1 MLRPGCGWVLLLSN
15 VKHSLLKNCSRKVTF
30 IFILVLQS
38 LAVLHHGEGSSSL
51 MLQLYETLQCQCV
64 QVVFCLICGSS
75 LFVTFSELH
84 VPLLA
89 VQNTDELLD
98 VKLQAQYIF
107 LQLNCC
113 CCVSQQQ
120 LTSLLSQKCL
130 IFCQNLSVFSLLL
143 PIKSRSDTHIY
154 QVQPFHIFS
163 LFLSFH

>member
-1 MLRPGCGWVLLLSN
+1 MSAVVEHRQ
-15 VKHSLLKNCSRKVTF
+15 LKNCGREVTF

-38 LAVLHHGEGSSSL
+38 LALLHHGEGSLSV

-64 QVVFCLICGSS
+64 HVVFCLICGLS

-84 VPLLA
+84 VPLLT

-98 VKLQAQYIF
+98 VKLQAQFIF

-113 CCVSQQQ
+113 CCKLYISAAVHVAAFPKKSN
-120 LTSLLSQKCL
+120 LLSKPK
-130 IFCQNLSVFSLLL
+130 L
-143 PIKSRSDTHIY
+143 PIKSRSVTHIY

>member
-1 MLRPGCGWVLLLSN
+1 MFRPGCGWVLLLSN
-15 VKHSLLKNCSRKVTF
+15 VKQSLLKNCSRKVTF

-64 QVVFCLICGSS
+64 HVVLCLICGSS

-113 CCVSQQQ
+113 CCKLYISAAAHVAAFPKKSK
-120 LTSLLSQKCL
+120 LLSKPKR
-130 IFCQNLSVFSLLL
+130 FFFVASN
-143 PIKSRSDTHIY
+143 
-154 QVQPFHIFS
+154 
-163 LFLSFH
+163 